1 MTHKETL
8 VSLDVSRRQQ
18 EKEKLIQTRQSA
30 MDAERVERDTR
41 HFNQSLNASNDK
53 YMIDALT
60 KVRKSDVTHN
70 EDLTR
75 MNGTWMHNRSIKK

>member
-1 MTHKETL
+1 MIHKEPL
-8 VSLDVSRRQQ
+8 VSPDVSRRRQ
-18 EKEKLIQTRQSA
+18 EKEKLIQTCQSA

-41 HFNQSLNASNDK
+41 QFNQSVNATNDR

-60 KVRKSDVTHN
+60 KVRKSDVTHS

-75 MNGTWMHNRSIKK
+75 ISGTWMHNQRSK